1 MRKLGLIAG
10 GGALPAT
17 LARHCAS
24 IGREIFILRLTG
36 FADPSIGDLAGAD
49 VGLAQVGKG
58 IRLLRQTGCTAV
70 CFAGAVSRPNFRA
83 LKPDLRGL
91 AALPGAIIAAGRGDD
106 ALLTFMVGEFEKE
119 GFVVEGAHD
128 VMGGLTLG
136 PDLITR
142 RRPSSNDMA
151 DATRAL
157 EVARVMGRLDVG
169 QGAVC
174 CQGLILAVEAQEGT
188 DAMLRRV
195 ATLPSAVRG
204 SPRTRRGVLA
214 KASKPGQELRID
226 LPTIGPETVRN
237 AAAAGLA
244 GIVGEDGL
252 VIVVDREEAV
262 AIADALGLFLIGLPA
277 QAG

>member
-1 MRKLGLIAG
+1 VRKLGLIAG
-10 GGALPAT
+10 SGALPAT

-24 IGREIFILRLTG
+24 IGREIFVLRLTG
-36 FADPSIGDLAGAD
+36 FADPGLGGMTGAD

-58 IRLLRQTGCTAV
+58 IRLLRQASCGAV

-106 ALLTFMVGEFEKE
+106 ALLAFMVGEFEKE
-119 GFVVEGAHD
+119 GFVVEGAHE

-136 PDLITR
+136 PDLNTR
-142 RRPSSNDMA
+142 CKPNAENLA
-151 DATRAL
+151 DAVRAL
-157 EVARVMGRLDVG
+157 ELARVIGRLDVG

-188 DAMLRRV
+188 DAMLQRV
-195 ATLPSAVRG
+195 ATLSPALRG
-204 SPRTRRGVLA
+204 SPDARRGVLA

-244 GIVGEDGL
+244 GIAGEEGR
-252 VIVVDREEAV
+252 VIVVERETT
-262 AIADALGLFLIGLPA
+262 IALADTLGLFLIGLPA
-277 QAG
+277 EGG